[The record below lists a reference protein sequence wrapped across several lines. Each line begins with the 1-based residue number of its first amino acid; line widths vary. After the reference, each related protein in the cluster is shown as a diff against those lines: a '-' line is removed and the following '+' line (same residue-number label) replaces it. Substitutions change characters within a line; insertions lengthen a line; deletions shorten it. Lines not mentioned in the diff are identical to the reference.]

1 MSAVRKIHRT
11 SPLAAK
17 MAEPGGITVEEALS
31 QAEAGLAS
39 HFDEAMVTIR
49 QRLARLEYLAAEQ
62 RPETTD
68 EVYAVAE
75 KLLDIAGFFD
85 TGPLHP
91 AVSSLCDIT
100 DHMLHTGRWN
110 WEAVTLH
117 VTAMRLILESGCR
130 DDAASI
136 TLLQGLSRL
145 TGHLRQA
152 RPAAG

>member
-1 MSAVRKIHRT
+1 MSAVRKIYRV
-11 SPLAAK
+11 SPLAEK

-39 HFDEAMVTIR
+39 HFDEAMATIR
-49 QRLARLEYLAAEQ
+49 QRLSRLEYLAAEQ
-62 RPETTD
+62 RPETTA

-100 DHMLHTGRWN
+100 DHMLHAGRWN

-117 VTAMRLILESGCR
+117 VTAMRLILEGGCR

-145 TGHLRQA
+145 TGHLRQE
-152 RPAAG
+152 RPPAG